1 MDSNNQLIYKGFDI
15 PEGAIIEPNPGKG
28 KLNGE
33 YTIYDS
39 NKKNVIAKLQ
49 YKKNQLSGDC
59 QLFESP
65 QIFEKRPYLKDI
77 ANGWG
82 IVYEND
88 KETKRYLYKDGK
100 RIIMLEQEKETKF
113 KRETDCQNGQLLSFC
128 EYDDKFNRIN
138 TGYMF
143 KDNKIEKACV
153 FVDGK
158 ENRIVKEFHDNNM
171 TEYNENGVVIYKG
184 EYLDNIECEYCR
196 NGKGDEYEDN
206 CILYSGEWKNN
217 KREGKGKSYNKNVLV
232 YEGEWKNSKP
242 NGFGKLYDK
251 DGKVLHEGN
260 WDNGTLKEANDVI
273 TYSDHGIQKQAV
285 KDDVRELPLKQSA
298 VKKTND
304 KKSCCCW
311 TIVVLILLAIGG
323 VIGYFMWKNKI
334 ESVSVV
340 TSQKEFDKLS
350 KYSQHISFAKESCN
364 ENTFT
369 NLDFSRFIDLQSIEV
384 GDNSLMYVKN
394 VKIDGLSKL
403 EKVNIGQNSFTE
415 NRNGYA
421 SNSQDNN
428 FIMKNCDS
436 LKSLSID
443 RYSFSNYNSF
453 IVESKIVVRV

>member
-39 NKKNVIAKLQ
+39 NKNNVIAKLQ

-113 KRETDCQNGQLLSFC
+113 KRETDCQNGHLLSFC

-143 KDNKIEKACV
+143 KDNKIEKACI
-153 FVDGK
+153 FVNGK

-171 TEYNENGVVIYKG
+171 TEYNENGVVVYKG
-184 EYLDNIECEYCR
+184 EYLDSIESEYCR

-217 KREGKGKSYNKNVLV
+217 KREGFGRSYRKNVLV
-232 YEGEWKNSKP
+232 YEGYWHENIP
-242 NGFGKLYDK
+242 HGAGAFFDK
-251 DGKVLHEGN
+251 DEKRIDVEGSDFKVN
-260 WDNGTLKEANDVI
+260 KYDVWKTCMDNLEHAYMILIKLGATPQEARSILPNSLKTEIVI
-273 TYSDHGIQKQAV
+273 TAQVYEWIHIFNL
-285 KDDVRELPLKQSA
+285 R
-298 VKKTND
+298 
-304 KKSCCCW
+304 
-311 TIVVLILLAIGG
+311 VLGTTGAPHPQIKEVMEPA
-323 VIGYFMWKNKI
+323 YNEMI
-334 ESVSVV
+334 E
-340 TSQKEFDKLS
+340 
-350 KYSQHISFAKESCN
+350 
-364 ENTFT
+364 
-369 NLDFSRFIDLQSIEV
+369 
-384 GDNSLMYVKN
+384 
-394 VKIDGLSKL
+394 
-403 EKVNIGQNSFTE
+403 
-415 NRNGYA
+415 NGY
-421 SNSQDNN
+421 
-428 FIMKNCDS
+428 
-436 LKSLSID
+436 L
-443 RYSFSNYNSF
+443 R
-453 IVESKIVVRV
+453 